1 MNPYYPVYLDLRGR
15 PVTVVGGGEVAEKK
29 VAGLLAAG
37 ARVKIVAPE
46 LSDELRRRREA
57 GVLAWVPRTYRRGDL
72 AGAFLVL
79 AERSDAATHRT
90 IFAEAEERGIFAN
103 VQDEVPYCSFIAPS
117 IVRQGDLTVAIS
129 TGGSAPVLAVR
140 LRQELE
146 KRLGPEYARFLSLA
160 GSVRQPLAERFP
172 SFTERKD
179 RWYRLVDSDVLDL
192 LRQGDETRA
201 RHRFSEILGV
211 EPEVAA

>member
-15 PVTVVGGGEVAEKK
+15 PVAVVGGGEVAAEK
-29 VAGLLAAG
+29 VEGLLAAG
-37 ARVKIVAPE
+37 ARVKVIAPE
-46 LSDELRRRREA
+46 LSGDLLRLRDT
-57 GVLAWVPRTYRRGDL
+57 GVLAWVPRAYRRGDL
-72 AGAFLVL
+72 AGMFLVL
-79 AERSDAATHRT
+79 AERSDQATHAR

-129 TGGSAPVLAVR
+129 TRGHAPVLAVR
-140 LRQELE
+140 LRQDLE
-146 KRLGPEYARFLSLA
+146 KRLGPEYARFLTLA
-160 GSVRQPLAERFP
+160 GSVRRPLAERFP

-179 RWYRLVDSDVLDL
+179 RWYRLVDSDVLEL
-192 LRQGDETRA
+192 LRQGDESRA
-201 RHRFSEILGV
+201 RRRFADILGV